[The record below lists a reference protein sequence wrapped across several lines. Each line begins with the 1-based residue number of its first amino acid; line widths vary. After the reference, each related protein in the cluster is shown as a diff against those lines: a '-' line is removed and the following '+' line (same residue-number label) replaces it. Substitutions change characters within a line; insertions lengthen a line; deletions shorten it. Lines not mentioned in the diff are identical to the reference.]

1 MKNKF
6 LGLLAVSLLIG
17 AAPISA
23 HAAPETYAMDT
34 THTSVIW
41 KAGHMGFSFP
51 HGIFSNIEGTLILD
65 EADPTKSS
73 VEVTIPTATIATG
86 IEKFDTHL
94 KSKDFFDVEKYTSA
108 KFKST
113 KVEKTG
119 DKTAKVTGD
128 LTLNGVTKPVTLD
141 VTLNKIG
148 EHPMMKKKAVG
159 FSATGQIKRSEF
171 GINYAIPNVPDEVDL
186 TIEAE
191 AQVLGMH
198 KTE

>member
-6 LGLLAVSLLIG
+6 FGILAASLLIA
-17 AAPISA
+17 AAPMSA
-23 HAAPETYAMDT
+23 HAAAETYMMDT
-34 THTSVIW
+34 THTTVIW

-51 HGIFSNIEGTLILD
+51 HGLFSNIEGTLVLD
-65 EADPTKSS
+65 EADPTQSRVDVK
-73 VEVTIPTATIATG
+73 IPLDKIATG
-86 IEKFDTHL
+86 IPKFDEHL
-94 KSKDFFDVEKYTSA
+94 KSKDLLNVEKSA
-108 KFKST
+108 TATFKST

-148 EHPMMKKKAVG
+148 EHPMKKAKAVG
-159 FSATGQIKRSEF
+159 FSATAQIKRSEF

-191 AQVLGMH
+191 AQMPGP
-198 KTE
+198 TNQ